1 MGAWLQRREKTVARE
16 REDETAKG
24 MRLLRAEVTVVS
36 VRRTIRVQEGA
47 LDHLCSERCCAAHV
61 QKIPCSIVSLH
72 LTGDWID

>member
-47 LDHLCSERCCAAHV
+47 LDHLCSERCCAAMFRRYR
-61 QKIPCSIVSLH
+61 SIVSLH